1 MARKIDT
8 DAEIYNIRLKEQAG
22 DVVAVDA
29 GYFHAYMKETGMY
42 WEDDAEIVAGPIGA
56 AFEPGGRL
64 TLTTGTPVTTADVT
78 AAATLYY
85 TPYKHDMISLYDG
98 ARWIPKTFAEL
109 SLNIAA
115 YTASKPYDIWA
126 YLNSGAVA
134 LDSTVWTNATTR
146 ATALAYQN
154 GRYVK
159 SGAATRLYLG
169 TIYVNSSGGQT
180 DDSVT
185 KRNVFNYYNRVRRY
199 FSKADANSHTYN
211 STTIRYWNNDTTLL
225 VEYMLGVVE
234 DVQDWQLYAQINAS
248 NAASPTRAL
257 LTYDGST
264 SIDVTMPY
272 ATNADTIPP
281 QGWAV
286 AATAMS
292 AIGRH
297 TVGIME
303 YITASTN
310 NGTFA
315 AARLFGSIWA

>member
-29 GYFHAYMKETGMY
+29 GYFHAYMKETGLY

-98 ARWIPKTFAEL
+98 ARWIPKTFTEL

-126 YLNSGAVA
+126 YLNTGAVA

-154 GRYVK
+154 GRLVK
-159 SGAATRLYLG
+159 NGATTRLYLG
-169 TIYVNSSGGQT
+169 TIYINSSGGQT
-180 DDSVT
+180 DDALL
-185 KRNVFNYYNRVRRY
+185 KRDVWNYYNRIGKRLYLLDETDVTYGTAAWRLYNNTATNLVNFCVGVAEEWTTITARAY
-199 FSKADANSHTYN
+199 GKADAAGRYSLIGAGYDSVTPTDESMQSGTD
-211 STTIRYWNNDTTLL
+211 ST
-225 VEYMLGVVE
+225 EYVS
-234 DVQDWQLYAQINAS
+234 Y
-248 NAASPTRAL
+248 
-257 LTYDGST
+257 
-264 SIDVTMPY
+264 
-272 ATNADTIPP
+272 
-281 QGWAV
+281 
-286 AATAMS
+286 AATMNHLPAAGYHYYGLCQYSGVGNCTNLRAMLDGK
-292 AIGRH
+292 I
-297 TVGIME
+297 
-303 YITASTN
+303 N
-310 NGTFA
+310 C
-315 AARLFGSIWA
+315 